1 MAVRSPAGH
10 AEPSLALLRT
20 PIGEILA
27 IRRMTVRLGF
37 ALLSPCVRAVVFR
50 QGWWR
55 VDDERNH
62 GPPTRSRAIRRY
74 VLGRGRRPALTCSK
88 SMRVARADRA
98 EPHARRADHAAVYRS
113 VCRD

>member
-50 QGWWR
+50 QGW
-55 VDDERNH
+55 
-62 GPPTRSRAIRRY
+62 
-74 VLGRGRRPALTCSK
+74 
-88 SMRVARADRA
+88 
-98 EPHARRADHAAVYRS
+98 
-113 VCRD
+113 